1 MSGELVKFNAAGLP
15 ANPEDLVKGL
25 QNVVSNVQ
33 AGGGTP
39 FLRLLRS
46 GLWVYGAENI
56 EVQEGSQ
63 WAVNPASLQHG
74 WACWGDGE
82 LLGEAM
88 VPFNQPLPAKNTL
101 PDYGEDWSQQLA
113 VQLQC
118 LTGEDVGVQVLY
130 KGTSLGLRTAIR
142 ELISAL
148 IGQLQR
154 DPANCVP
161 VVRLEVDSYTHKK
174 YGEVFTPVLEI
185 VRWISFSGEPA
196 KTASDDRAEL
206 PPANDDDDAPWEDD
220 AQADAQADEPAQAA
234 ASTPPA
240 ARSRRRRRAPVSE
253 AATTENAPPAA
264 GESAGGAAPAAGG
277 RRRRRPAA

>member
-33 AGGGTP
+33 AGGGMP

-74 WACWGDGE
+74 WACWGEGE

-154 DPANCVP
+154 DPTNCVP
-161 VVRLEVDSYTHKK
+161 VVRLEVDSYNHKK

-196 KTASDDRAEL
+196 KAANDDRAEL
-206 PPANDDDDAPWEDD
+206 PPAANDDAPWEDD
-220 AQADAQADEPAQAA
+220 AQADEPAQTA

-240 ARSRRRRRAPVSE
+240 ARSGRRRRAPVSE
-253 AATTENAPPAA
+253 ATTTENAPPAA
-264 GESAGGAAPAAGG
+264 EKSAGAAPAEGS
-277 RRRRRPAA
+277 RRRRRRAAV